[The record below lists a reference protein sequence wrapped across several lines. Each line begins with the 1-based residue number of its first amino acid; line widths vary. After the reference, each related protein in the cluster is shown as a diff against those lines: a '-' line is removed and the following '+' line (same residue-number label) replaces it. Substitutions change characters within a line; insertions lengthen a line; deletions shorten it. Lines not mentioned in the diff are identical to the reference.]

1 MALIKEFEL
10 NTGLEAPNA
19 YHIITK
25 VDTVKRPSDDQDP
38 AGARPANAPDYVWKA
53 GYYGK
58 ISVSIYASKSAR
70 ESGKAPIAARCVY
83 PTDAPALFVGPII
96 TDQHLNFTI
105 DITSE
110 KNTLEQAYAHLK
122 TLAAYDGATED

>member
-1 MALIKEFEL
+1 MALIKQFEL
-10 NTGLEAPNA
+10 NTGFEAPNA

-25 VDTVKRPSDDQDP
+25 VDTIKRPFDDQDP
-38 AGARPANAPDYVWKA
+38 AGARPDNAPDHVWKA

-70 ESGKAPIAARCVY
+70 EAGKAPIAARCVY
-83 PTDAPALFVGPII
+83 PTDAPALFVGPVT
-96 TDQHLNFTI
+96 TDQRLNFTI
-105 DITSE
+105 NINSE

-122 TLAAYDGATED
+122 TLDVYAGATED